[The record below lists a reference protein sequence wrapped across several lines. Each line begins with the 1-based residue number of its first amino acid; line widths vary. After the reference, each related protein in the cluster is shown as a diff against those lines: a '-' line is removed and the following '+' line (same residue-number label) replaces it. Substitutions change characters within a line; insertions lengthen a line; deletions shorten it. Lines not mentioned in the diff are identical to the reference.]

1 MQGISMISSLPLL
14 IVEPDSRVA
23 EGACL
28 ALEGEG
34 YRVVAVQRSGQAR
47 MLFNALPQLAVLVA
61 HCDHLDE
68 DDGEGGFLRWAIER
82 RPDLAVVA
90 LCTHEAGTAHLPDSC
105 IRLAKPFD
113 RDQLLQAVAE
123 SRVGAFNRKTVR
135 DGPDQDAA

>member
-1 MQGISMISSLPLL
+1 MQGISMITSLPLL

-47 MLFNALPQLAVLVA
+47 MLFNAMPQLAVLVA
-61 HCDHLDE
+61 HCDHLD
-68 DDGEGGFLRWAIER
+68 DDGEGGFLLWAVEQ
-82 RPDLAVVA
+82 RPELAVVA
-90 LCTHEAGTAHLPDSC
+90 LCTHEAGAARLPDSC
-105 IRLAKPFD
+105 IRLSKPFD

-123 SRVGAFNRKTVR
+123 SRVCAFNRQAIR
-135 DGPDQDAA
+135 DSSDQDAA

>member
-1 MQGISMISSLPLL
+1 MISSLPLL

-23 EGACL
+23 EGASL

-34 YRVVAVQRSGQAR
+34 YRVVTVQRSGQAR
-47 MLFNALPQLAVLVA
+47 MLFNAMPQLAVLVT
-61 HCDHLDE
+61 HCDHLD
-68 DDGEGGFLRWAIER
+68 DDGEGGFLHWAVAQ

-90 LCTHEAGTAHLPDSC
+90 LCTHDNGEMELPDSC

-123 SRVGAFNRKTVR
+123 ARLCAFNRKTAR
-135 DGPDQDAA
+135 DGSDQHAA